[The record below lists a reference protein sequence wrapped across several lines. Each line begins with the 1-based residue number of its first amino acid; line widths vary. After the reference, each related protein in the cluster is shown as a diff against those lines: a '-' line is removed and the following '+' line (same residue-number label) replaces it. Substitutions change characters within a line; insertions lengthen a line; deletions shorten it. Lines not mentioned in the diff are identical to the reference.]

1 MQTAISLHI
10 SPSQLDRITLCSK
23 IRLPISSTDPRGK
36 HSTGHHWNIKLLS
49 QMQQQAPVH
58 LCISQVPEI
67 TPLFLLC
74 TQLTSLQILSSQ
86 GKHLQECG

>member
-1 MQTAISLHI
+1 
-10 SPSQLDRITLCSK
+10 
-23 IRLPISSTDPRGK
+23 
-36 HSTGHHWNIKLLS
+36 
-49 QMQQQAPVH
+49 MQQQAPVH